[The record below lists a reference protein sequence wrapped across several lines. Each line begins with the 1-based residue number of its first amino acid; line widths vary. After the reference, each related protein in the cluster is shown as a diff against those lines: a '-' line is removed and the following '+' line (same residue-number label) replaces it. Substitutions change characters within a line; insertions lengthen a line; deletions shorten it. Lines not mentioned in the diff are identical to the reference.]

1 MIAMPVPAGE
11 RVRVIAL
18 DGMVMKIK
26 KEGGS

>member
-1 MIAMPVPAGE
+1 MIAEPIPAGE

-18 DGMVMKIK
+18 DGMVMRVK